1 MSVSFFKISALFFLS
16 CLFFSCTSKKNITYL
31 QDIDT
36 AAVPGSTLVYEPQLQ
51 SDDVLSITV
60 AAENPELTA
69 IFNLPEVQGL
79 VTNATVQNRLKTYL
93 IDNEGYVDFPVLGR
107 LKLAGMTK
115 VEAIKKLTVGIA
127 DYIKNPIITIRIL
140 NFKISVLGEVQRPGS
155 FTLGSERI
163 TVLEALSM
171 AGDLTIYGKR
181 NNILLIR
188 ESEGV
193 KSYHRIDLTSTLF
206 LNSPYYY
213 LSQNDILVV
222 EPNNTRVNSSVVGPN
237 VSVILTAVSILTTI
251 MALVIKL

>member
-1 MSVSFFKISALFFLS
+1 MTSILFKTSLLLFLG
-16 CLFFSCTSKKNITYL
+16 CLFFSCTSKKNISYL

-36 AAVPGSTLVYEPQLQ
+36 AVVPSSALVYEPQLQ
-51 SDDVLSITV
+51 EDDVLSITV

-79 VTNATVQNRLKTYL
+79 STNATAQNRLKTYL
-93 IDNEGYVDFPVLGR
+93 VDNEGYIDFPVLGR
-107 LKLAGMTK
+107 LKLAGLTK
-115 VEAIKKLTVGIA
+115 GEAIKKMTVRIA

-155 FTLGSERI
+155 FPFGSERI
-163 TVLEALSM
+163 TVLEALSL

-181 NNILLIR
+181 NNVLLIR

-206 LNSPYYY
+206 LNSQYYY
-213 LSQNDILVV
+213 LAQNDILIV
-222 EPNNTRVNSSVVGPN
+222 EPNNTKINSSVVGPN
-237 VSVILTAVSILTTI
+237 VSAILSAVSILTTI
-251 MALVIKL
+251 IALVIKL